1 MVKTLEIIQDD
12 PFIVRPQGWE
22 EEYKCKSYMLKVG
35 DREILNEAGI
45 QTVNI
50 SKEKHFHIEQSGSGS
65 DSHVTVTVEDEPQ
78 GPKIVDIPY
87 SDNYTLL
94 EKIAECDV
102 PDTEKARDAFRYCP
116 QVRLLIEYE
125 SGETDVAG
133 VEINGKRY
141 DLVER

>member
-22 EEYKCKSYMLKVG
+22 EEYECDGYTLNVG
-35 DREILNEAGI
+35 DREILNEAGL

-50 SKEKHFHIEQSGSGS
+50 GEHKHFHVEQDGN
-65 DSHVTVTVEDEPQ
+65 HVHISVEDEPQ
-78 GPKIVDIPY
+78 GGITVGIPY
-87 SDNYTLL
+87 SDKYTLN
-94 EKIAECDV
+94 EKIEVCDV
-102 PDTEKARDAFRYCP
+102 PDTDDAREAFRYCP

-125 SGETDVAG
+125 RGETDIDG
-133 VEINGKRY
+133 VEINGKEY